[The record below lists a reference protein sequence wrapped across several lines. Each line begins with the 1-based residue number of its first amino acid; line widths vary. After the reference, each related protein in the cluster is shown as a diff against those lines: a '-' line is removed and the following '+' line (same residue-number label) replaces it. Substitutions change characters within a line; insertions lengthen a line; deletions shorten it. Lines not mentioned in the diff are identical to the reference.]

1 MKGKYNMCGIIG
13 IISKKQIN
21 TFQIDEIKEMITAIK
36 HRGPDDSG
44 IVGISY
50 NENRGEEI
58 TDEDAFL
65 GKSVIAFNRL
75 SIQDL
80 SQNGHQPM
88 MNVEQNVILAYNGE
102 IYNFIELRKELQRLG
117 YTFKSKSDTEV
128 ILNLYLQ
135 YGIEKT
141 LEKLNGMFAIVIYD
155 LRLGKVYIARD
166 RFGIKPMY
174 FTSTEGSFLFS
185 SEVKSFLKYHEFQAE
200 IDEDTLQEY
209 ILFRNVTDGVLLKN
223 VKQVLPGEL
232 YQISLEDSSIGKHA
246 YFSVNEYN
254 RICNNQITLSD
265 TKEFLWETLKN
276 AIGRQVISDVKVG
289 CQLSG
294 GIDSSLI
301 SYIASKEYGLS
312 DTISI
317 VVNDERFSEEKY
329 IDHVNNILPLV
340 HHKYILNADYYSQK
354 YIEAVWHFEGLMLHT
369 STVGI
374 YQIAEEARN
383 YVTVLLSGEG
393 ADEVFG
399 GYKTYLNT
407 IDCTEEEAQNLIIFG
422 HGVVELTMAKEAFPE
437 IDIEKQVQK
446 RRDIYSALQGSVFDR
461 LAKYEMMTYLPE
473 LLVRQDKMSMANS
486 IENRVPMLDNEI
498 VEFAFRIPENFLI
511 NRERKKGKDILKQ
524 LCVPI
529 FGEEFAYRRKGGFGV
544 PTNKFLF
551 SRSEL
556 VTKVL
561 KSMKQRDVVNWK
573 YMYECSKN
581 IEKLKGLEAE
591 LFFKLF
597 SFEVWC
603 ELFIDKKGVME
614 VIGMN

>member
-1 MKGKYNMCGIIG
+1 MCGIVG
-13 IISKKQIN
+13 IISRKQVN
-21 TFQIDEIKEMITAIK
+21 TFQIDEIKEMSATIK
-36 HRGPDDSG
+36 HRGPNDSG
-44 IVGISY
+44 IVGINY
-50 NENRGEEI
+50 NEHKGEEI
-58 TDEDAFL
+58 TDEEAFW

-88 MNVEQNVILAYNGE
+88 MNAEQNVVLAFNGE
-102 IYNFIELRKELQRLG
+102 IYNFIELRKELQRQG
-117 YTFKSKSDTEV
+117 CTFKSKTDTEV
-128 ILNLYLQ
+128 ILSLYLQ
-135 YGIEKT
+135 HGIEKT
-141 LEKLNGMFAIVIYD
+141 LKKLNGMFAIVIYD
-155 LRLGKVYIARD
+155 LRLERVYIARD

-185 SEVKSFLKYHEFQAE
+185 SEVKSFLKYHEFQAD
-200 IDEDTLQEY
+200 IDKDTLQEY

-232 YQISLEDSSIGKHA
+232 YQISLKDNCVRKHK

-254 RICNNQITLSD
+254 RICDNQITLSD
-265 TKEFLWETLKN
+265 TKELLWETMKN
-276 AIGRQVISDVKVG
+276 VIGRQIISDVKVG

-294 GIDSSLI
+294 GIDSSLV
-301 SYIASKEYGLS
+301 SYIASREYGLS

-329 IDHVNNILPLV
+329 IDHVNNILRIMY
-340 HHKYILNADYYSQK
+340 HKYMLDADYYSKK
-354 YIEAVWHFEGLMLHT
+354 YVEAVWHFEGLMLHA

-374 YQIAEEARN
+374 YQIAEEARKH
-383 YVTVLLSGEG
+383 VTVLLSGEG

-399 GYKTYLNT
+399 GYGTYLNT
-407 IDCTEEEAQNLIIFG
+407 IDCSEEAAENLIIFG
-422 HGVVELTMAKEAFPE
+422 NGVVEPTKAKEVFPE
-437 IDIEKQVQK
+437 IEIEKQLQK
-446 RRDIYSALQGSVFDR
+446 RRDIYSALQGSVFDKQV
-461 LAKYEMMTYLPE
+461 KYEIMTYLPE

-511 NRERKKGKDILKQ
+511 NREKKEGKDILKQ

-529 FGEEFAYRRKGGFGV
+529 FGEEFAYSRKRGFSV

-551 SRSEL
+551 SRSEF

-561 KSMKQRDVVNWK
+561 KSMKQRDIVNWK
-573 YMYECSKN
+573 YMFECSKN
-581 IEKLKGLEAE
+581 VEKLKGLEAE

-603 ELFIDKKGVME
+603 ELFVDKKSVME
-614 VIGMN
+614 VMGMNY